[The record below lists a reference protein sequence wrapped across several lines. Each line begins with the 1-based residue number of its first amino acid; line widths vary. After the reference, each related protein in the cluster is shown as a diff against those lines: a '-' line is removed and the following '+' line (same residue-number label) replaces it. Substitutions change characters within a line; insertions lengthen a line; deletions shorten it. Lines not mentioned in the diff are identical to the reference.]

1 MSGFAVP
8 SLSSC
13 RSPFLQV
20 RILLA
25 AIAVV
30 GLVVASA
37 GASAAQDD
45 PEPTPTTPLII
56 TESDADPAIDPG
68 SPIGEIIPG
77 PNSGAR
83 PERPGDRGGSLQL
96 GLFALLLT
104 FMAVAAWR
112 VAVSGR
118 KGRQAYAAR
127 SRDAASGDSSA
138 AAADPTAGTDT
149 GGDADTGTG
158 VAASG
163 GSEPS
168 PRGD

>member
-1 MSGFAVP
+1 M
-8 SLSSC
+8 
-13 RSPFLQV
+13 
-20 RILLA
+20 LLA
-25 AIAVV
+25 AIAMMGFV
-30 GLVVASA
+30 LASA
-37 GASAAQDD
+37 GPATAQDE
-45 PEPTPTTPLII
+45 PVPTPTTPLVI
-56 TESDADPAIDPG
+56 TESDADPAIDPD

-83 PERPGDRGGSLQL
+83 PQRPGDRGGSLQL

-118 KGRQAYAAR
+118 RGRRAYAAR
-127 SRDAASGDSSA
+127 TRDIGSGDGSA
-138 AAADPTAGTDT
+138 ADTDPPAETVTRTDQ
-149 GGDADTGTG
+149 DTDTG

>member
-1 MSGFAVP
+1 
-8 SLSSC
+8 
-13 RSPFLQV
+13 V
-20 RILLA
+20 RLLLA

-30 GLVVASA
+30 GFVLVSAVPASA
-37 GASAAQDD
+37 QDE
-45 PEPTPTTPLII
+45 PVPTPTTPLVV
-56 TESDADPAIDPG
+56 TESDADPAIDPD

-118 KGRQAYAAR
+118 SGRRAYAAR
-127 SRDAASGDSSA
+127 AV
-138 AAADPTAGTDT
+138 
-149 GGDADTGTG
+149 GGDGSTGATDADEAGA
-158 VAASG
+158 VANG
-163 GSEPS
+163 ESEPS